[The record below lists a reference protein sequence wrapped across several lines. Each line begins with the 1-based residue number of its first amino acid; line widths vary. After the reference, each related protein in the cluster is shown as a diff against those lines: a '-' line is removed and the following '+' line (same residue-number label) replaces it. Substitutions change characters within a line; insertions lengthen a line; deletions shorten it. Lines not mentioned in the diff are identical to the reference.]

1 MAEKEKKVTSE
12 RPARERSN
20 ERSMGSDRMDKASD
34 KFVDAVVDVR
44 RVTKVTKGGKRFSF
58 SALVVSGDREGN
70 VGIALGKSREVASA
84 IAKATNRAR
93 KDLIYIPMRGTT
105 IPYDVEGRHGASK
118 VIIRPAYKGT
128 GVIAGG
134 PMRAIFEAAG
144 IKDVLAKSIRSANP
158 QNVIKATLN
167 ALAKLRSAKHIAHLR
182 GKSVE
187 EIVKG
192 KNVSA

>member
-1 MAEKEKKVTSE
+1 MAEKENLK
-12 RPARERSN
+12 
-20 ERSMGSDRMDKASD
+20 D
-34 KFVDAVVDVR
+34 KFIDTVVDVR
-44 RVTKVTKGGKRFSF
+44 RVTKVTKGGKRFAF

-70 VGIALGKSREVASA
+70 VGIALGKSREVSSA

-93 KDLIYIPMRGTT
+93 KDLISIPMRGRT
-105 IPYDVEGRHGASK
+105 IPYDVEGRHGSSK

-144 IKDVLAKSIRSANP
+144 IKDVLAKSLRSANP

-167 ALAKLRSAKHIAHLR
+167 ALAKLRPAHEIA
-182 GKSVE
+182 
-187 EIVKG
+187 
-192 KNVSA
+192 